1 MDSPLPFS
9 PCSIRPREELR
20 RDPHTA
26 AAAKAALWSASTG
39 RAMGGATFPCFE
51 CLERIIR
58 SDLSADLV
66 FRYGVSDSALPFGS
80 TAVVQSYLN
89 QGTENTAG
97 EEVSSQIVLVAI
109 SNDDKK
115 FLDANFGRNY
125 LDNDFTDGKE
135 EMSLSEQDHCQAE
148 LDAAIL
154 SDGVPFSSG
163 DDSLWSGEG
172 LVARNIEGSTTI
184 SYKQE
189 TCLRVIAA
197 LGPFACVHRGSSATI
212 KDLICKYTSELTED
226 FVISSLNLLMEGKL
240 TGGYGTDLL
249 KLVGFPAFSKST
261 IPASVRHPNISP
273 VLGVLKTPAYDYL
286 LHAKAPYTLES
297 VLHYSP
303 RALKSDWNI
312 RFLIYQVLS
321 ALAYM
326 HGLGV
331 AHGNICPST
340 IQLTDSCWSWLSISD
355 MHLLKGC
362 LSLKEPACLRAC
374 CCMENCPCQA
384 IYADLKLSMSMDW
397 HSDFKRWWKGELSNY
412 EYLLVLNR
420 LAGRRWG
427 DHTFHTVMPWIIDF
441 SVKPDENS
449 DAGWRDLKKSKWRL
463 AKGDEQLDFTYSTS
477 EIPHHVSDECLS
489 ELAVCSYK
497 ARRLP
502 LRILRSAVRSVYEPN
517 EYPSNMQRLYQWTP
531 DECIPEFYSDPRIF
545 SSIHS
550 EMSDLAVP
558 SWAASP
564 EEFISLHRAALES
577 VRVSQEIHHWIDITF
592 GYKLSGQASITAKN
606 VMLPA
611 SDPLMPKSMGR
622 RQLFMKPHP
631 KRRGT
636 IPHPHYHSHEES
648 CSKYQVHG
656 NDNEKNSSMSSDNT
670 GQLHLT
676 SQDHF
681 PSGTGFLEDLEE
693 ATLFC
698 EHARY
703 LNPSYSYV
711 ENFVQNF
718 SPVEVPLNEPSKMEN
733 LKSPSS
739 APSMPSDFSLSC
751 LLECFEADDSGSMGF
766 QEFLHW
772 RQKASSSGVSS
783 EDLAEDIFSVG
794 CILAELYLR
803 RPLFDPISLA
813 AYKQNGIL
821 PGTVQELPPHVALL
835 VEASIQRDWKR
846 RPSAKCFL
854 ESQYFPPTVRS
865 AYLFLSPLQ
874 LVTKTGHR
882 LLYAA
887 KLASE
892 GALKAMGRYAAE
904 MCAPYCLPL
913 ITSPLLDVET
923 ESALCLLKE
932 FLKCLSIQAIKALI
946 LPIIQKILQVS
957 EYSHLKVSL
966 LQDSFVRDL
975 WNRLGKQAYLEKL
988 HPLVISSLCNSPN
1001 KISAS
1006 AAAVLLIGS
1015 SEELG
1020 VPITVQ
1026 QTILPLIHSF
1036 GKGLC
1041 TDGIDALMNKP
1052 EPVQSWNALTLID
1065 SFSTLDGLVLVLPV
1079 EIILKELIQDKI
1091 CLHVKALM
1099 QTHMDLSVIQV
1110 AATTL
1115 IAVCQRIGP
1124 EYTSVCVMPQLK
1136 ELFDELAFSQA
1147 ATYGTGPDGR
1157 DSKVSQLK
1165 IGEKFQIETR
1175 RDLILLL
1182 YPPIASLIGIE
1193 NLRKCCPTWFL
1204 LEQILH
1210 KIYKWKWESFGETC
1224 RSGGEILNSQ
1234 RLAFGKISSSEYNPA
1249 KLLLN
1254 GVGWS
1259 IPQSQGVKTGMSVIN
1274 PRLVNEHQQTAKVN
1288 NSVTSNLG
1296 SHEPWFWFPSP
1307 DASWDVP
1314 DFLGRSGGLKD
1325 ELPWKI
1331 KASILYSARAH
1342 PGALRSLAV
1351 CHDECTVYTGG
1362 VGPGFKG
1369 SVQKWELPRM
1379 NCISGYY
1386 GHDEV
1391 VNAICIL
1398 SVSGRIASC
1407 DGTIHIWNGQTGKLI
1422 AAYAESST
1430 NFPLSMSAKVNAEQ
1444 PNMLTPNALSGG
1456 ILSNAFSGSLYTC
1469 MNHIEIDDKLI
1480 AGMGNGSVRF
1490 IDVVQ
1495 DRKLHLWKSDVTEYS
1510 FSSLVSAICSCGSE
1524 KLQAERAV
1532 ASPSWIA
1539 SGLSSGHCRLL
1550 DARSGNI
1557 IALWRAHDGYITKLA
1572 SLEDHLLVSSS
1583 LDKTLRV
1590 WDLRRNLASQLNVFR
1605 GHSDGISSFSIWGQD
1620 ILSVSRNKIA
1630 LTSLSRSTAE
1640 QGGQHWLSPQ
1650 KLYSAD
1656 KGMRNLSVLST
1667 ISVLPLSRLF
1677 LVGTEDGYLKICC

>member
-1 MDSPLPFS
+1 MIQHAWN
-9 PCSIRPREELR
+9 CS
-20 RDPHTA
+20 
-26 AAAKAALWSASTG
+26 
-39 RAMGGATFPCFE
+39 
-51 CLERIIR
+51 
-58 SDLSADLV
+58 
-66 FRYGVSDSALPFGS
+66 
-80 TAVVQSYLN
+80 
-89 QGTENTAG
+89 
-97 EEVSSQIVLVAI
+97 EEVSAQFVLVGI
-109 SNDDKK
+109 FNEDKR
-115 FLDANFGRNY
+115 FLDANVGHHS
-125 LDNDFTDGKE
+125 LDNDFIDDKD
-135 EMSLSEQDHCQAE
+135 EMSSSEQGYCQME
-148 LDAAIL
+148 LDAGSL
-154 SDGVPFSSG
+154 SDGMPSLLG
-163 DDSLWSGEG
+163 DDSLCSGKG
-172 LVARNIEGSTTI
+172 LVAWNIEGSTTI
-184 SYKQE
+184 SYKQG

-197 LGPFACVHRGSSATI
+197 LNPFAHVCRGSFATI
-212 KDLICKYTSELTED
+212 KDLICKYISGSTED
-226 FVISSLNLLMEGKL
+226 LVISSINHLLEGKL
-240 TGGYGTDLL
+240 MGGYGSEFL
-249 KLVGFPAFSKST
+249 KLVGFPESSKSN
-261 IPASVRHPNISP
+261 IPTSVRHPNISP
-273 VLGVLKTPAYDYL
+273 VLGILKSPEYNYL
-286 LHAKAPYTLES
+286 LHAKAPYTLEN

-303 RALKSDWNI
+303 KALKSDWHI
-312 RFLIYQVLS
+312 RFLVYQLLS

-331 AHGNICPST
+331 AHGNICPSS
-340 IQLTDSCWSWLSISD
+340 ILLTDSCWLWLSMSN
-355 MHLLKGC
+355 MRLLKGY
-362 LSLKEPACLRAC
+362 LSLKEPSCFRVC
-374 CCMENCPCQA
+374 CCMENCPCRT
-384 IYADLKLSMSMDW
+384 IYTNLELSMSMDW
-397 HSDFKRWWKGELSNY
+397 HSDFKRWWRGELSNY
-412 EYLLVLNR
+412 EYLLVLNK

-427 DHTFHTVMPWIIDF
+427 DHTFHTVMPWVIDF

-558 SWAASP
+558 SWAMSP

-577 VRVSQEIHHWIDITF
+577 DRVSREIHHWIDITF
-592 GYKLSGQASITAKN
+592 GYKLSGQASIAAKN

-611 SDPLMPKSMGR
+611 SDPSMLKSMGR

-631 KRRGT
+631 KRLGT
-636 IPHPHYHSHEES
+636 ITHSRYYSHEES
-648 CSKYQVHG
+648 CTKYQVQG
-656 NDNEKNSSMSSDNT
+656 NVNEKNSSMSSDNT
-670 GQLHLT
+670 NPLRFT
-676 SQDHF
+676 SQCHLS
-681 PSGTGFLEDLEE
+681 SGTSYLEDLEE
-693 ATLFC
+693 AISFC
-698 EHARY
+698 EHGCY
-703 LNPSYSYV
+703 LKPSYSYQENLI
-711 ENFVQNF
+711 ENFSSVKI
-718 SPVEVPLNEPSKMEN
+718 PLNEPSKMEN
-733 LKSPSS
+733 LESRSS
-739 APSMPSDFSLSC
+739 ASPVPSDFNLGC
-751 LLECFEADDSGSMGF
+751 LLEYFEADDSGSMGF
-766 QEFLHW
+766 QELLHW
-772 RQKASSSGVSS
+772 RQKASSLGVCS
-783 EDLAEDIFSVG
+783 EDLAEDIFSIG
-794 CILAELYLR
+794 CILAELYLK
-803 RPLFDPISLA
+803 RPFFDPVSLA
-813 AYKQNGIL
+813 AYKENGII
-821 PGTVQELPPHVALL
+821 PRAVQELPPHVALL

-874 LVTKTGHR
+874 LLTRTGHR
-882 LLYAA
+882 LQYAA

-892 GALKAMGRYAAE
+892 GALKAMGRVAAE
-904 MCAPYCLPL
+904 MCTPYCLPL
-913 ITSPLLDVET
+913 ITSPLSDAET

-932 FLKCLSIQAIKALI
+932 FLKCLSTRAIKALI

-966 LQDSFVRDL
+966 LQDSFVQDL
-975 WNRLGKQAYLEKL
+975 WNRLGKQAYLEKI
-988 HPLVISSLCNSPN
+988 HPLVISNLCNSPN

-1006 AAAVLLIGS
+1006 VAAVLLIGS

-1020 VPITVQ
+1020 VPITVH
-1026 QTILPLIHSF
+1026 QTILPLIYSF

-1041 TDGIDALMNKP
+1041 VDGIDALVRIGGLLGEKFIVRQLLPLLRNVILSCIDVSQMNKP
-1052 EPVQSWNALTLID
+1052 EPVHSWNTLTLID

-1079 EIILKELIQDKI
+1079 DMVLKELIQDQI
-1091 CLHVKALM
+1091 CLHVKVLT

-1110 AATTL
+1110 AATAL

-1124 EYTSVCVMPQLK
+1124 EYTSLSVMPQLK
-1136 ELFDELAFSQA
+1136 DLFDELAFSQA
-1147 ATYGTGPDGR
+1147 ATCGTGPGGR
-1157 DSKVSQLK
+1157 DSKVSRSKLD
-1165 IGEKFQIETR
+1165 EKFQIENR

-1182 YPPIASLIGIE
+1182 YPPLASLIGIE
-1193 NLRKCCPTWFL
+1193 KLRKFCPTWFL
-1204 LEQILH
+1204 LEQSLH
-1210 KIYKWKWESFGETC
+1210 KIHNWKWESVGETS
-1224 RSGGEILNSQ
+1224 RSGGENLNPQ
-1234 RLAFGKISSSEYNPA
+1234 RLTFGKISSSEYNPA

-1259 IPQSQGVKTGMSVIN
+1259 IPQSQGVKSGMPMMNS
-1274 PRLVNEHQQTAKVN
+1274 RLVNERQQTASLN
-1288 NSVTSNLG
+1288 HSVTSNLG

-1307 DASWDVP
+1307 DSSWDVP

-1331 KASILYSARAH
+1331 RASILYSARAH

-1351 CHDECTVYTGG
+1351 CHDECTIYTGG

-1398 SVSGRIASC
+1398 SVTGKIASC
-1407 DGTIHIWNGQTGKLI
+1407 DGTIHVWNGQTGKLI

-1430 NFPLSMSAKVNAEQ
+1430 NFPLPTSAKVTTEQ

-1456 ILSNAFSGSLYTC
+1456 IYSNAFSGSLYTC
-1469 MNHIEIDDKLI
+1469 MHHIESDDKLI

-1495 DRKLHLWKSDVTEYS
+1495 DRKLHLWKSDATEYS

-1524 KLQAERAV
+1524 KLKAERAV

-1539 SGLSSGHCRLL
+1539 AGLSSGHCRLL

-1557 IALWRAHDGYITKLA
+1557 VALWRAHDGYITKIA
-1572 SLEDHLLVSSS
+1572 SPEDHLLVSSS

-1620 ILSVSRNKIA
+1620 VLSVSRNNIA
-1630 LTSLSRSTAE
+1630 LTSLSRSTDE
-1640 QGGQHWLSPQ
+1640 GRQRWLSPQ

-1667 ISVLPLSRLF
+1667 ISVLPFSRLF

>member
-1 MDSPLPFS
+1 M
-9 PCSIRPREELR
+9 
-20 RDPHTA
+20 
-26 AAAKAALWSASTG
+26 K
-39 RAMGGATFPCFE
+39 GATFPCFE
-51 CLERIIR
+51 CLERVIR

-89 QGTENTAG
+89 QGADNTAG
-97 EEVSSQIVLVAI
+97 EEVSSQFVLVAI
-109 SNDDKK
+109 PNDDKR
-115 FLDANFGRNY
+115 FLDANSGHNY
-125 LDNDFTDGKE
+125 LHNDFTDGKD
-135 EMSLSEQDHCQAE
+135 EMSSSEHDHCQAE
-148 LDAAIL
+148 LDAGIL
-154 SDGVPFSSG
+154 SDGMPFSSG
-163 DDSLWSGEG
+163 DDPLWSGEG
-172 LVARNIEGSTTI
+172 LVGQNIEGSTTI
-184 SYKQE
+184 SYKQA

-197 LGPFACVHRGSSATI
+197 LSPFACVCRGSSATI
-212 KDLICKYTSELTED
+212 KDLICKYASELTED
-226 FVISSLNLLMEGKL
+226 FVISSLNLLMGGKL
-240 TGGYGTDLL
+240 AGGYGTELL

-261 IPASVRHPNISP
+261 IPTNVRHPNISP

-286 LHAKAPYTLES
+286 LHAKASYTLES
-297 VLHYSP
+297 VLRYSP

-331 AHGNICPST
+331 AHGNICPSG

-355 MHLLKGC
+355 VHLLKGC
-362 LSLKEPACLRAC
+362 LNLKEPACLRPC
-374 CCMENCPCQA
+374 YCMENCHCQA

-577 VRVSQEIHHWIDITF
+577 VRVSREIHHWIDITF

-648 CSKYQVHG
+648 CTKYQVHR
-656 NDNEKNSSMSSDNT
+656 NDNAKNSSMSSDHT
-670 GQLHLT
+670 SQLCLT
-676 SQDHF
+676 SQDHL

-718 SPVEVPLNEPSKMEN
+718 SPVEVPLNEPSEMEN
-733 LKSPSS
+733 LESPSC
-739 APSMPSDFSLSC
+739 APSIPSDFSLSC

-772 RQKASSSGVSS
+772 RQKASSSGVRS

-794 CILAELYLR
+794 CILAELYLK
-803 RPLFDPISLA
+803 RPLFDSISLA
-813 AYKQNGIL
+813 AYKENGII
-821 PGTVQELPPHVALL
+821 PGAVQELPPHVALL
-835 VEASIQRDWKR
+835 VEASIRRDWK
-846 RPSAKCFL
+846 SASFSVQ
-854 ESQYFPPTVRS
+854 ETISEM
-865 AYLFLSPLQ
+865 LSG
-874 LVTKTGHR
+874 VT
-882 LLYAA
+882 
-887 KLASE
+887 
-892 GALKAMGRYAAE
+892 
-904 MCAPYCLPL
+904 
-913 ITSPLLDVET
+913 
-923 ESALCLLKE
+923 
-932 FLKCLSIQAIKALI
+932 I
-946 LPIIQKILQVS
+946 LPSNSQVS

-975 WNRLGKQAYLEKL
+975 WNRLGKQAYLEKI
-988 HPLVISSLCNSPN
+988 HPLVISSLCNSPD

-1020 VPITVQ
+1020 VPITIQ

-1041 TDGIDALMNKP
+1041 ADGIDALVRIGGLLGENFIVRQLLPLLRNVILSCIDVSQMNKP

-1079 EIILKELIQDKI
+1079 EVILKELIQDKI
-1091 CLHVKALM
+1091 CLHVKVLM
-1099 QTHMDLSVIQV
+1099 QTHMDLSMIQATNPVLLILSFPCDPFLV
-1110 AATTL
+1110 AATKL
-1115 IAVCQRIGP
+1115 IAVCQKIRP

-1136 ELFDELAFSQA
+1136 DLFDELAFSQE

-1165 IGEKFQIETR
+1165 IDEKFQIETR

-1182 YPPIASLIGIE
+1182 YPPLASLIGIE

-1204 LEQILH
+1204 LEQILQ
-1210 KIYKWKWESFGETC
+1210 KIYNWKWESFGETC
-1224 RSGGEILNSQ
+1224 RSGGENLNPQ
-1234 RLAFGKISSSEYNPA
+1234 RIAFGKISLSEYNPA

-1259 IPQSQGVKTGMSVIN
+1259 IPQSQGVKSGMSVIN
-1274 PRLVNEHQQTAKVN
+1274 SRLVNENQQTAKVN
-1288 NSVTSNLG
+1288 NSVTSNPG

-1386 GHDEV
+1386 GHDEGG
-1391 VNAICIL
+1391 NAICIL

-1444 PNMLTPNALSGG
+1444 ANMLTPNALSGG

-1490 IDVVQ
+1490 VDVVQ

-1524 KLQAERAV
+1524 KLQAGRAV

-1539 SGLSSGHCRLL
+1539 AGLSSGHCRLL

-1557 IALWRAHDGYITKLA
+1557 VALWRAHDGYITKLA
-1572 SLEDHLLVSSS
+1572 SPEDHLLVSSS

-1590 WDLRRNLASQLNVFR
+1590 WDLRRNLASQSNVFR

-1620 ILSVSRNKIA
+1620 VLSVSKNKIA

-1640 QGGQHWLSPQ
+1640 VCKH
-1650 KLYSAD
+1650 
-1656 KGMRNLSVLST
+1656 
-1667 ISVLPLSRLF
+1667 
-1677 LVGTEDGYLKICC
+1677 